1 VLKKMGIIATLTA
14 LGDAPG
20 CASQIGREKL
30 MDELEGPSKTKR
42 KQAMDALQ
50 KLGVEIV
57 ALNKSQIDQLNLP
70 EALLDAVLEA
80 KRLTKHEA
88 IRRQMQYIG
97 KIMRG
102 VDPEPIQQ
110 QLDAWNG
117 VSQQATAHM
126 HHLERWRERL
136 LAEDDALSEF
146 LSMYPGCD
154 AQQLRTLIRNT
165 RKEQAANRPPASY
178 RALFRCLRET
188 LQAAA
193 DDEVS

>member
-1 VLKKMGIIATLTA
+1 
-14 LGDAPG
+14 
-20 CASQIGREKL
+20 
-30 MDELEGPSKTKR
+30 MDEEFEGPSKTKR

-50 KLGVEIV
+50 QLGVELV
-57 ALNKSQIDQLNLP
+57 ALNKSQIAQLNLP
-70 EALLDAVLEA
+70 EQLLDAVLEG

-102 VDPEPIQQ
+102 VDPEPIQR

-136 LAEDDALSEF
+136 LADDEVLSEF
-146 LSMYPGCD
+146 LSTHPGCD

-178 RALFRCLRET
+178 RALFRWLRET
-188 LQAAA
+188 LQTPTTTDASAVSP
-193 DDEVS
+193 DDLTDTGST

>member
-1 VLKKMGIIATLTA
+1 MEE
-14 LGDAPG
+14 D
-20 CASQIGREKL
+20 
-30 MDELEGPSKTKR
+30 EGPSKTKR

-70 EALLDAVLEA
+70 EQLLDAVLEA
-80 KRLTKHEA
+80 KRLTQHEA

-117 VSQQATAHM
+117 VSRQATAHM

-136 LAEDDALSEF
+136 LADDTALSEF
-146 LSMYPGCD
+146 LSAHPGCD

-178 RALFRCLRET
+178 RALFRWLREALRT
-188 LQAAA
+188 PV

>member
-1 VLKKMGIIATLTA
+1 MFEAR
-14 LGDAPG
+14 
-20 CASQIGREKL
+20 REKL
-30 MDELEGPSKTKR
+30 MDEEFEGPSKTKR

-57 ALNKSQIDQLNLP
+57 ALNKSQIAQLKLP
-70 EALLDAVLEA
+70 EQLLDAVLEA

-102 VDPEPIQQ
+102 VEPEPIQR
-110 QLDAWNG
+110 QLDIWNG
-117 VSQQATAHM
+117 VSQQATAQLHN
-126 HHLERWRERL
+126 LERWRTRL
-136 LAEDDALSEF
+136 VADDAALSEF
-146 LSMYPGCD
+146 LSEHPGCD

-178 RALFRCLRET
+178 RALFRWLRDT
-188 LQAAA
+188 LQVPPEET
-193 DDEVS
+193 DDAEDDVS